1 MLCPY
6 CAEEIKD
13 QAIKCRYCG
22 EFLNKDSK
30 EKWYFKPYWL
40 VIGFL
45 CVGPLVLILL
55 WLNPNFDSKSK
66 VIISVIILVVSYLF
80 GVLFVNSLRNLMQ
93 YYQQALSLL

>member
-13 QAIKCRYCG
+13 QAIKCKHCG
-22 EFLNKDSK
+22 EFLKKDLK

-55 WLNPNFDSKSK
+55 WLNPRFDNKNK
-66 VIISVIILVVSYLF
+66 IVISIIILAVSYLL
-80 GVLFVNSLRNLMQ
+80 GVLFVNSLMRLTG
-93 YYQQALSLL
+93 YYKQLLALS